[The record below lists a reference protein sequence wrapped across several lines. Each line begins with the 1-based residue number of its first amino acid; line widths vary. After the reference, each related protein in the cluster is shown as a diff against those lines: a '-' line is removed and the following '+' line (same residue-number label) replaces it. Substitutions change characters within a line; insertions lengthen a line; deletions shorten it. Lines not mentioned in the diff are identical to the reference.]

1 MQFINIYKKSE
12 LHSTIIQYGGSIL
25 TSQITEL
32 LSETPSSNYI
42 GIRYKIWG
50 NTKDKEIILQ
60 WVLASIILNVILGF
74 FLGISCG
81 FQNEVLAVF
90 LGIVLVVFDV
100 IASYQILKY
109 LLNLIPCYEE
119 AFVLKEDYDIF
130 LGNQKEEE
138 EQEPNQ
144 ISKDNLIEIK
154 AKKIK

>member
-1 MQFINIYKKSE
+1 M
-12 LHSTIIQYGGSIL
+12 
-25 TSQITEL
+25 
-32 LSETPSSNYI
+32 
-42 GIRYKIWG
+42 
-50 NTKDKEIILQ
+50 
-60 WVLASIILNVILGF
+60 ASIILNVILGF